1 MSKPSKIYKVH
12 TNHGAAYV
20 LALTTLL
27 VGVILGLAML
37 RSSNSYYMAEYSRQ
51 KKQAAVNLAEAGAD
65 YAYWKVHYQG
75 QKLPYTADLTTSSGN
90 IHIEAT
96 DDGNRAASTML
107 ITSKGTV
114 GKHSQK
120 IKRVMLG
127 PLPYHYAVCEN
138 QKLEDADA
146 IINNNT
152 VVGGVRTNDLI
163 NLTHSGTSITT
174 GAWAVNTI
182 STTGSISPRY
192 PSSPPV
198 LFPTIDNS
206 NYSSIADRKY
216 YGDTWI
222 NFPLYGFSGVIYVV
236 GKAYVWG
243 LYTGVNTVVSTD
255 DLVVIGMLKGATSSS
270 YMALLSTKRIRVAN
284 SSNEVQAIM
293 YSHNSSNTGVVEVND
308 WPYITGSIATDNL
321 TTAQNLVIA
330 GDPRLTVGVMRQL
343 RLPGL

>member
-1 MSKPSKIYKVH
+1 MSKPSRIYKVH
-12 TNHGAAYV
+12 TNRGAAYV

-27 VGVILGLAML
+27 VGVTLGLAML
-37 RSSNSYYMAEYSRQ
+37 RSSNGYYMAEDSRQ
-51 KKQAAVNLAEAGAD
+51 KKQAAINLAEAGVD
-65 YAYWKVHYQG
+65 YAYWRVHYQG
-75 QKLPYTADLTTSSGN
+75 QKLPYTTNITTTSGS

-107 ITSKGTV
+107 ITSTGTV
-114 GKHSQK
+114 GKHKQK

-127 PLPYHYAVCEN
+127 LLPYHYAICVN
-138 QKLEDADA
+138 NKLEDADA

-152 VVGGVRTNDLI
+152 AVGGVRTNDLI

-192 PSSPPV
+192 PSSPPI
-198 LFPTIDNS
+198 LFPSIDNS
-206 NYSSIADRKY
+206 YYSSIANRKY

-222 NFPLYGFSGVIYVV
+222 NFPLYGSSGVIYVV

-255 DLVVIGMLKGATSSS
+255 DLVVVGMLKGSTSSA
-270 YMALLSTKRIRVAN
+270 YMALLSTKRIRIAN
-284 SSNEVQAIM
+284 SSNEVEAVM
-293 YSHNSSNTGVVEVND
+293 YSHNSSNTGIVEVDD
-308 WPYITGSIATDNL
+308 WPYITGSIATDTL
-321 TTAQNLVIA
+321 VTAQNLVIA
-330 GDPRLTVGVMRQL
+330 GDPTLTLGIMRQL
-343 RLPGL
+343 NLPGL